1 MSDNKLKIRIQIQ
14 QPHQAIEEIYPELVE
29 PEIEYRQSW
38 DRKRISIAILVLL
51 FILALTGYI
60 LFNSTRNEP
69 STNEKTEAAINQ
81 SVTHENSISAE
92 KVASEIIQPKD
103 TQKSVKTAD
112 LPEQTTTSL
121 IKSKP
126 VQEIR
131 KPTVIP
137 RKKPKISHAKPLT
150 TSASNHPKYSGRS

>member
-29 PEIEYRQSW
+29 PEIEYKQSW
-38 DRKRISIAILVLL
+38 NWKKISAAILILL
-51 FILALTGYI
+51 SILALTGYI
-60 LFNSTRNEP
+60 LLNSARSEL
-69 STNEKTEAAINQ
+69 STNEKTGTAINQ
-81 SVTHENSISAE
+81 VVTHENSISAE
-92 KVASEIIQPKD
+92 KAASEIIQSKD
-103 TQKSVKTAD
+103 TQKSVKTTG

-126 VQEIR
+126 AQEIR

-150 TSASNHPKYSGRS
+150 TSALNHPKYSERS